1 MASSN
6 ALSRLESVWIYMT
19 FMITSKTKI
28 KCILR
33 VQDMAYSK
41 FTPFIMLI
49 KLSLSSLED
58 PIEKDDEK
66 SKKRNKKREIMELK
80 IRLQLYCNIQLEE
93 SL

>member
-1 MASSN
+1 
-6 ALSRLESVWIYMT
+6 MT

-49 KLSLSSLED
+49 KFVNLRMERGKKSVLNTNPRWQSTVSPNVGESGKKEEENLSV
-58 PIEKDDEK
+58 
-66 SKKRNKKREIMELK
+66 
-80 IRLQLYCNIQLEE
+80 Q
-93 SL
+93 